1 VADIEIADP
10 DPVAEAEAGV
20 TRNTRKKARVGSST
34 WREEMDARYTRE
46 TTTVHQRER
55 QREYN
60 AGWNECVDAMSD
72 YEAKWQAK
80 LNANSEWHQHRLEL
94 AETNVRVL
102 ERALRKAGVDVEEVD
117 YATHSDSASEC
128 CALSPKSDVESECC
142 ALSPKSDVEECGPPR
157 RRMSQIRGGR
167 PLASRV
173 GVRLVPVEKPRR
185 VGLSPLAKSATL

>member
-1 VADIEIADP
+1 MADIEIADP
-10 DPVAEAEAGV
+10 GPVAEAEAGA
-20 TRNTRKKARVGSST
+20 TRKKARVGSST

-60 AGWNECVDAMSD
+60 AGWNACVDAMSD

-128 CALSPKSDVESECC
+128 CALSPKSDVE
-142 ALSPKSDVEECGPPR
+142 ECGPPR

>member
-20 TRNTRKKARVGSST
+20 TRKKARVGSST
-34 WREEMDARYTRE
+34 WRDEMDARYTRE

-80 LNANSEWHQHRLEL
+80 LKANSEWHQHRLDL

-173 GVRLVPVEKPRR
+173 GIRLVPVEKPRR

>member
-1 VADIEIADP
+1 MPRLATLCAQAASLCAQVADIEIADP

-20 TRNTRKKARVGSST
+20 TRKKARVGSST
-34 WREEMDARYTRE
+34 WRDEMDARYTRE

-80 LNANSEWHQHRLEL
+80 LKANSEWHQHRLDL

-117 YATHSDSASEC
+117 YATHSDS
-128 CALSPKSDVESECC
+128 ESECC
-142 ALSPKSDVEECGPPR
+142 DSMNGKECSESELS
-157 RRMSQIRGGR
+157 
-167 PLASRV
+167 
-173 GVRLVPVEKPRR
+173 VPADYV
-185 VGLSPLAKSATL
+185 